1 MLIKLIRFC
10 RGYVDFCAKGKFP
23 ERFMNITSRY
33 GINLW
38 NATPQKGGISGSM
51 YLSDYRKIRI
61 AARKSKVRVHIT
73 GRTGM
78 PFIISG
84 YKQRIGLGAGIIA
97 SVIIILI
104 LSNFIW
110 SVKIVGTN
118 TISDT
123 YLHGVLAD
131 NGISVGAYKNGLD
144 VESIERKISLKIPEI
159 SWMSINITGNVIN
172 VEIKEKS
179 EKPPIDT
186 GTKPCNIK
194 ARRDGVITKIKA
206 SNGTTKVLKGSGVA
220 KGDLLVSGLNE
231 TKLDTINYVR
241 AKAEVFADVIENRQ
255 ITIPK
260 HIDYYSVG
268 EKRANRNR
276 LRFLW
281 LDFPCSVSFECYD
294 HSVNS
299 TQSQNL
305 YVNEV
310 VLPVG
315 VSTLTT
321 YEIVPE
327 PVEVSRKTAEQ
338 IVCNDV
344 LLYELF
350 AKPDSSTVKREITLS
365 ESSDAY
371 KAKIDY
377 VFNEDIAQSVE
388 FDVTE

>member
-1 MLIKLIRFC
+1 MLVKFIRFC
-10 RGYVDFCAKGKFP
+10 RGYVDFFAKGKFP
-23 ERFMNITSRY
+23 ERFMNIASRY

-38 NATPQKGGISGSM
+38 NAMPQKGGISGSM
-51 YLSDYRKIRI
+51 YLSDYRKIRLV
-61 AARKSKVRVHIT
+61 ARKSKVRVHIT
-73 GRTGM
+73 SRSGM
-78 PFIISG
+78 PFIING
-84 YKQRIGLGAGIIA
+84 YKQRAGLGAGMIA
-97 SVIIILI
+97 GLIIILI

-110 SVKIVGTN
+110 SIKIVGTS
-118 TISDT
+118 TISNT
-123 YLHGVLAD
+123 YLYSVLAN

-186 GTKPCNIK
+186 GTKPCNVK
-194 ARRDGVITKIKA
+194 AKCDGVITKIKA
-206 SNGTTKVLKGSGVA
+206 SSGTTKVLKGSGVA

-260 HIDYYSVG
+260 HINYYSLD
-268 EKRANRNR
+268 EKRTDRNR
-276 LRFLW
+276 LQFLW
-281 LDFPCSVSFECYD
+281 LNFPCSMSFESYD

-299 TQSQNL
+299 TQSQNF
-305 YVNEV
+305 YINDI

-315 VSTLTT
+315 ISTLTT
-321 YEIVPE
+321 YEIVPQS
-327 PVEVSRKTAEQ
+327 VTVSRKTAEQ
-338 IVCNDV
+338 IVCNDA

-350 AKPDSSTVKREITLS
+350 AKPDSTTVKREITLK
-365 ESSDAY
+365 ESNDGY
-371 KAKIDY
+371 TAKIDY
-377 VFNEDIAQSVE
+377 IFNEDIAQSVE